1 MSEGAADNH
10 GVTEIRQHDVGDV
23 AAAARD
29 EPAILAAAHGRAHE
43 APAGR

>member
-1 MSEGAADNH
+1 MSEGAADNY
-10 GVTEIRQHDVGDV
+10 GVTEVRQRDVVDV

-43 APAGR
+43 AAAGR